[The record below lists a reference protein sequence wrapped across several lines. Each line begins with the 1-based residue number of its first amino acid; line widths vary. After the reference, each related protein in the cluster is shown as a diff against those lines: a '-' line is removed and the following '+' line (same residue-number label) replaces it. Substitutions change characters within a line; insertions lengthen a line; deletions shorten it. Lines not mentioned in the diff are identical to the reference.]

1 MQPRCVA
8 VTRVREF
15 VAAAGR
21 ADHFI
26 TGKERQS
33 MATNPTVVF
42 TAPRKAVV
50 EDRPIPKPG
59 EGQMLVK
66 ARRTLISTGTELTI
80 FKGEFP
86 KDGGWAAWAKFP
98 FVPGYSHIGDVMEV
112 GPGVDK
118 SWIGKRVGSYAEH
131 GLYMLAGLPKVWPVP
146 DGVSDDV
153 ASFFVIAQIT
163 INCVRRGRTEWGES
177 AVVYGLGLVGQF
189 IVRELLIAG
198 ARPVIAVD
206 VAESRLRLLPGHKA
220 LIAVNPKKESV
231 KEAVTR
237 ATKGRMADMVY
248 EVTGAQSLIQG
259 EFEALRPLG
268 RFIVASSP
276 SGPSVFDFSD
286 YCNAPSFEIIGAH
299 TSSAGDVET
308 PYHLWTRTRNAELFF
323 NTVLDGEID
332 VEPLVS
338 HREPYAKAPELYQ
351 MLLEDRSRAMGVI
364 LEWD

>member
-1 MQPRCVA
+1 
-8 VTRVREF
+8 
-15 VAAAGR
+15 
-21 ADHFI
+21 
-26 TGKERQS
+26 
-33 MATNPTVVF
+33 MAENPTVVF
-42 TAPRKAVV
+42 VEPKKAVI
-50 EDRPIPKPG
+50 EDRPVPKPG
-59 EGQMLVK
+59 EGQVLVK

-98 FVPGYSHIGDVMEV
+98 FTPGYSNIGDVVDV

-131 GLYMLAGLPKVWPVP
+131 GLYMLAGLPKVWEVP
-146 DGVSDDV
+146 KGVSDDV

-163 INCVRRGRTEWGES
+163 LNCVRRGRTQMGES
-177 AVVYGLGLVGQF
+177 AIVYGLGLLGQF

-206 VAESRLRLLPGHKA
+206 VVDARIGLLPKHRA
-220 LIAVNPKKESV
+220 LIPVNPKKTGV
-231 KEAVTR
+231 KDTVAK

-248 EVTGAQSLIQG
+248 EVTGAQALIQS

-276 SGPSVFDFSD
+276 SGPSSFDFSD

-299 TSSAGDVET
+299 VGSQGEIET
-308 PYHLWTRTRNAELFF
+308 PYHQWTRGRNAELFF
-323 NTVLDGEID
+323 QMVLDGEIA
-332 VEPLVS
+332 VEPLIS
-338 HREPYAKAPELYQ
+338 HKESYADAPNLYQ
-351 MLLEDRSRAMGVI
+351 MLLADRSKAMGVVMTW
-364 LEWD
+364 EA